1 MEKEPLHTKQ
11 KRDKPTERQRRERMK
26 YMEKY
31 RQQLLGQ
38 LSRTDFDTAFGLLQ
52 EAAQRNGGILSG
64 SSPNSL
70 PNYSNRPPIV
80 PEEFRPDPT

>member
-1 MEKEPLHTKQ
+1 MEKPQTHTEQ
-11 KRDKPTERQRRERMK
+11 EGDKPTKRQRRERMK

-38 LSRTDFDTAFGLLQ
+38 LSRTDLDTDFRLLQ
-52 EAAQRNGGILSG
+52 EAAQRNGGILPG

-70 PNYSNRPPIV
+70 PNYSNRSPIV
-80 PEEFRPDPT
+80 PEEFRPDP